1 MKIIADCGGDKFLV
15 EATCTEIANIIG
27 VYHPTA
33 APSNITKDHTN
44 VDGTYHQST
53 RVFKV
58 GATFDISPAYQ
69 WLAEFK
75 ERRAEALKATAVM
88 RVFLD
93 HVDGQIPDIVPPI
106 VLTPDDVKAQLPDDE
121 LRRGHGI

>member
-15 EATCTEIANIIG
+15 EATGTEIANIIG
-27 VYHPTA
+27 VYHSTVAPTD
-33 APSNITKDHTN
+33 ITKNHTN
-44 VDGTYHQST
+44 IERNYHQST

-69 WLAEFK
+69 WLTEFK

-93 HVDGQIPDIVPPI
+93 NVDAQIPEIVPPI
-106 VLTPDDVKAQLPDDE
+106 VLTPDDVKAAE
-121 LRRGHGI
+121 KEGGV